1 MLSYPKGQLFT
12 AGKSGPLSRVS
23 LGIVK
28 DMVPTQITA
37 SIYASDGNGA
47 IGSALAT
54 KTVLAS
60 AVPSYTGCNPAS
72 PTTLVN
78 FDFSTPASVVSGSRY
93 IIVLT
98 TPDTA
103 MPPFFN
109 GLFLWN
115 QANGPT
121 SGAVN
126 SPLSSPTANAF
137 SYVFQTYVDI

>member
-1 MLSYPKGQLFT
+1 MLSYPKGQIFT

-23 LGIVK
+23 LGIIK

-60 AVPSYTGCNPAS
+60 AVPSYSGCNPAS
-72 PTTLVN
+72 PTSLVN

-93 IIVLT
+93 IIVMT
-98 TPDTA
+98 TPDSA
-103 MPPFFN
+103 MPPFSN
-109 GLFLWN
+109 GLFGWN
-115 QANGPT
+115 QASGPT